1 MIRHGARHNSFR
13 LIVASVLGLT
23 SLAALAT
30 QLSAFP
36 GGTPQL
42 VTNMNPQCANCHSSV
57 DADQLRDQAP
67 ERATSMVIANRHYA
81 SLEHGDR
88 DYAKLSTD
96 DRTKLLTAV
105 KAVDA
110 NSKIEMALSS
120 EKVKP
125 SGTITVTITTHG
137 GAGPVVGVMLTD
149 CDLRYSASPVQVE
162 GFVIT
167 QDPQVVGPDGKPQT
181 AFLDGR
187 AKELSR
193 NINYVNVQ
201 GVQSDPD
208 AGKWPVCK
216 VTYTLAAPAK
226 AGVYTIS
233 AAFLY
238 GTEKSVAIGRVE
250 GPNGRVG
257 PAGGG
262 GAPSGRIQF
271 AKPVKVTVG

>member
-1 MIRHGARHNSFR
+1 MTSRHA
-13 LIVASVLGLT
+13 VASMLVLASVAGLAGQ
-23 SLAALAT
+23 LA
-30 QLSAFP
+30 AFP

-57 DADQLRDQAP
+57 DGDQLRDQTS
-67 ERATSMVIANRHYA
+67 ERATSLVIANRHYMG
-81 SLEHGDR
+81 LEHGDR
-88 DYAKLSTD
+88 DYAKLSAD
-96 DRTKLLTAV
+96 DRQKLLAAV

-110 NSKIEMALSS
+110 NSKVEMAVSA

-125 SGTITVTITTHG
+125 SGAITVTITTHG

-149 CDLRYSASPVQVE
+149 CDLRYSASPVQVQ

-167 QDPQVVGPDGKPQT
+167 QEPQVVGPNGKPQT

-208 AGKWPVCK
+208 AGTWPVCK

-226 AGVYTIS
+226 RGVYTIS

-262 GAPSGRIQF
+262 AAASGRIQF